1 MGEAIVTVKIA
12 SRIQIEIDS
21 FIIYLLLSFFHLRTC
36 SGHCNAFSRW
46 SHAMHLLTLILV
58 GTKKGIIGTLVL
70 GYKHL
75 KKYDWKTSP
84 RLSQA
89 LIRYVA
95 ELANRGTDVQSGT
108 E

>member
-1 MGEAIVTVKIA
+1 
-12 SRIQIEIDS
+12 
-21 FIIYLLLSFFHLRTC
+21 
-36 SGHCNAFSRW
+36 
-46 SHAMHLLTLILV
+46 MHLLTLILV

-75 KKYDWKTSP
+75 QKYDWKTSP

-89 LIRYVA
+89 LVRCVA
-95 ELANRGTDVQSGT
+95 EQANRGTNVQSGT